1 MLLVRL
7 HGLWERRADKTTTLG
22 TRAGGNTVTHL
33 EGSGTADDF
42 MAQRR
47 LVRVVRVI
55 VLRSHKRRVSVA
67 ILLRAVSDALTHLV
81 GQLSL
86 VRIIIEPTHGVYYC
100 CVKSGY

>member
-1 MLLVRL
+1 M
-7 HGLWERRADKTTTLG
+7 
-22 TRAGGNTVTHL
+22 THL

-86 VRIIIEPTHGVYYC
+86 VRIIIEPTHGVYHC
-100 CVKSGY
+100 CVKRGYRGVKRGGCADGWIDLQPGELLYAFDHD